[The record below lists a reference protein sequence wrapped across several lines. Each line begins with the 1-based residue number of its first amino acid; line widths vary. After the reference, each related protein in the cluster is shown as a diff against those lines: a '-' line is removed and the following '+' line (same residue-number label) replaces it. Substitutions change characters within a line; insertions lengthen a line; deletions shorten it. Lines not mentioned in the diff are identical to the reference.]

1 MFFTVCPTGWEPDQ
15 VTVRRKGRLEISHL
29 NPRSEE
35 LYSGNDIAKK
45 EKKIPV
51 YPKWHRPKGPPH
63 SVCLLRER
71 PAVSTQCACPRAR
84 TSRILFSKVFGK
96 ANQVQRYWCW
106 DITELT
112 LSWFAH
118 THTSIY
124 MAQCKV
130 HSCTLAQK
138 RRFFLSQ
145 KQTFSTSLLQSRWY
159 ATQTHTCQHP
169 LPFPWGIS
177 WQLHPESVKR
187 LPVSRSPLPPTLT
200 GHTRL
205 PQPFFRSRDPEA
217 SDAPFSETLTASNTC
232 PRLGSY
238 LADLWTLEELL
249 MWSTAI

>member
-138 RRFFLSQ
+138 RRFFYLKNRPSQHHCYSQDDMLHKHTPASILFPSLEGSADSSILKALRDFLYPGVPCLPPWPDTHDSHNLSSGHVIQ
-145 KQTFSTSLLQSRWY
+145 RLQM
-159 ATQTHTCQHP
+159 
-169 LPFPWGIS
+169 
-177 WQLHPESVKR
+177 LHSVR
-187 LPVSRSPLPPTLT
+187 LSLPPTPAH
-200 GHTRL
+200 GW
-205 PQPFFRSRDPEA
+205 EA
-217 SDAPFSETLTASNTC
+217 
-232 PRLGSY
+232 
-238 LADLWTLEELL
+238 
-249 MWSTAI
+249 I